1 MKILI
6 ILVTALVVLAVIWF
20 DFAIDMADIRY
31 FNSEIARSGD
41 KEEKRY
47 WKRQRLK
54 YYLSKIPILSLFIKE
69 YEEDEEDY
77 FE

>member
-6 ILVTALVVLAVIWF
+6 ISVTVLVVLIIIWLNF
-20 DFAIDMADIRY
+20 TIDMADIRY

-41 KEEKRY
+41 EEEKKY
-47 WKRQRLK
+47 WKRRKVK
-54 YYLSKIPILSLFIKE
+54 YSLSKIPILSIFIKE
-69 YEEDEEDY
+69 DEEEEDY